1 MWRCQP
7 LGMRRSACHHP
18 WPAANRAAERVAHL
32 PAGARGLVWLTP
44 ALRTCDYQKLPSD
57 YLKRWLSR
65 VSRAGPACLAPR
77 IPRPGGQDVAARW
90 PVLLLAGRGLPRS
103 GKQNT
108 PFRQAEHPVPAGRIP
123 RSGSGGTAFWQAER
137 RDGWLM
143 GPCGLA
149 AGQEVLAPR
158 REVSAPRG
166 RRCPGGVCC
175 PRADVPGRPGLFP
188 RVTGSTPAMSYRS
201 TAVRSDLR

>member
-18 WPAANRAAERVAHL
+18 WPTANRAAERVAHL

-57 YLKRWLSR
+57 YLKRSPG
-65 VSRAGPACLAPR
+65 RACRALGLLAW
-77 IPRPGGQDVAARW
+77 RPGSTARRPQSRCPVARSSACRA
-90 PVLLLAGRGLPRS
+90 PGCCVL
-103 GKQNT
+103 
-108 PFRQAEHPVPAGRIP
+108 PAGIP
-123 RSGSGGTAFWQAER
+123 CSGRWNAAFWHVEC
-137 RDGWLM
+137 RDGRLM
-143 GPCGLA
+143 GPCGLPA
-149 AGQEVLAPR
+149 AQEVLAPR

-188 RVTGSTPAMSYRS
+188 E
-201 TAVRSDLR
+201 